1 MEQNIVDLINSL
13 GSKSDDFYTSGEVA
27 SSKIAQAAATLGVEF
42 AKDFVEY
49 AQKFGAVELDYV
61 EYCGIVDFNNTSTV
75 WRTQNMRDFSDFP
88 MDCYVIEALGID
100 NIVIVQ
106 KSDGKVYQYAPG
118 HELEF
123 IANSLGEYLLS
134 ENEIRNERSNYWKGR
149 AEN

>member
-13 GSKSDDFYTSGEVA
+13 GGKSDDFYTSGEVA
-27 SSKIAQAAATLGVEF
+27 SSKIAQAAVTLGVEF
-42 AKDFVEY
+42 AKEFVEY

-75 WRTQNMRDFSDFP
+75 WRTQNMREFSDFP
-88 MDCYVIEALGID
+88 MDCYVIESLGID
-100 NIVIVQ
+100 NIVTVQ

-123 IANSLGEYLLS
+123 IANSFGEYLLS
-134 ENEIRNERSNYWKGR
+134 KNEVRNERSEYWKGR
-149 AEN
+149 ADV